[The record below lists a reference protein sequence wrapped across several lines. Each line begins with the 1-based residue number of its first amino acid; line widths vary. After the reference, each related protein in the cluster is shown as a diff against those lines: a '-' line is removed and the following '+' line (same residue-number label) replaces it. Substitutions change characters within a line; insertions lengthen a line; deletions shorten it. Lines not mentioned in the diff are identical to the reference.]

1 MMMLLNIMLVLD
13 VLFDSNV
20 VKVGID
26 LFMKND
32 RIFYI
37 FSLVYGGL
45 IWKCYKFCIKKFIK
59 YELKIG
65 FKYVIKFICDGIWYL
80 FIIYCLFKNIYNLL
94 GKNYKIINYR
104 VYLNIFFCLWNV

>member
-37 FSLVYGGL
+37 FSLVFS
-45 IWKCYKFCIKKFIK
+45 IWWIDMKM
-59 YELKIG
+59 L
-65 FKYVIKFICDGIWYL
+65 
-80 FIIYCLFKNIYNLL
+80 
-94 GKNYKIINYR
+94 
-104 VYLNIFFCLWNV
+104 